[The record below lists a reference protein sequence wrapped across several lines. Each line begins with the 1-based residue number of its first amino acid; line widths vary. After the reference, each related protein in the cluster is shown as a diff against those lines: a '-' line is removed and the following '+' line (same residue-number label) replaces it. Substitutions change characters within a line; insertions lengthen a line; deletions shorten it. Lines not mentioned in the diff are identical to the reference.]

1 MSPRITT
8 VVAALV
14 TLGVALAIALG
25 DLQPRHMVFSAM
37 RSLFKSPSQASGQA
51 QANSYQ
57 DTFVTSL
64 RDAGG
69 KRFVR
74 VALVIEFDDG
84 ADRQEVQRQSTRLH
98 EAMLLRVADCSGAE
112 LTGSE
117 GVARGKQLVLEAMKS
132 TSPLVTPR
140 AVYFNEFFVE

>member
-1 MSPRITT
+1 MSPRLTT
-8 VVAALV
+8 AVAALV
-14 TLGVALAIALG
+14 ALGVALALVVG
-25 DLQPRHMVFSAM
+25 NVQPRHMVINAM
-37 RSLFKSPSQASGQA
+37 HSLFKTPSPAGSQA

-84 ADRQEVQRQSTRLH
+84 ADQQEVQRQSTRLH
-98 EAMLLRVADCSGAE
+98 EAMLLKVADCSGAE

-132 TSPLVTPR
+132 TSPLVRPR